1 MSDAQTIA
9 AAEPPRDGDGRLF
22 SPKVVLGM
30 IVAGVFAFSAFV
42 VLSTYAPDLQSGDN
56 GQAHALSKSAVGY
69 GGMVR
74 LLRGLDEP
82 VVVSRRD
89 LIREQPAL
97 IVFTPGGDVSRD
109 AFVKAA
115 HLSSRTL
122 VVLPKW
128 HGEMDPKHP
137 GWVGD
142 LQAIAPARQA
152 GLLKAVGL
160 PKAATAIA
168 KGAAAPRRLVG
179 APGGLAEGVSMDT
192 GPIRDLQ
199 SVSGPDLAPV
209 LTDGQGRIVLARRM
223 PTETYIL
230 ADPDLLNTMG
240 LKDIRTAR
248 AGVGILRLLRD
259 DATQGG
265 GMFRVDRGRTIAFDV
280 TLNGFARSRSVLK
293 LAFEAP
299 FVGATLC
306 LVAAALLMGLHA
318 AARFRA
324 VRRGERALALG
335 KDALIDNSAGL
346 IRMAR
351 REPALAPRYAELQ
364 RAAAIKALGGLRAG
378 GSRLEGQ
385 ALTDFLDRQGQ
396 RFGAAD
402 SASRLDEDTRT
413 VRSLGDLMKVAAR
426 WHQWRLEMT
435 RERR

>member
-1 MSDAQTIA
+1 MSDAQATPATEI
-9 AAEPPRDGDGRLF
+9 PRDGDRGLF

-30 IVAGVFAFSAFV
+30 IVAGVFAFSAFM

-56 GQAHALSKSAVGY
+56 ARAHALSKSAIGY

-74 LLRGLDEP
+74 LLREMGEP
-82 VVVSRRD
+82 VIVSRRD
-89 LIREQPAL
+89 LRHEEPAL
-97 IVFTPGGDVSRD
+97 IIFTPESNLSRD
-109 AFVKAA
+109 AYVKAA
-115 HLSSRTL
+115 QLSSRTL

-128 HGEMDPKHP
+128 TGGLDPRHP
-137 GWVGD
+137 GWVSGLEPVD
-142 LQAIAPARQA
+142 PKNLA
-152 GLLKAVGL
+152 GLLKAVGI
-160 PKAATAIA
+160 PKASTMID
-168 KGAAAPRRLVG
+168 KGAAAQRLTG
-179 APGGLAEGVSMDT
+179 TPGGLAEGLVLDT
-192 GPIRDLQ
+192 GPIRNLQ
-199 SVSGPDLAPV
+199 TLSGPGLAPV
-209 LTDGQGRIVLARRM
+209 LTDAKGRIVLARRL
-223 PTETYIL
+223 PTETYFL

-240 LKDIRTAR
+240 LKDVHTAR
-248 AGVGILRLLRD
+248 GGVSILQALRD
-259 DATQGG
+259 DAAGG
-265 GMFRVDRGRTIAFDV
+265 GRAFREDRGRTIAFDV
-280 TLNGFARSRSVLK
+280 TLNGFARSRSILK

-364 RAAAIKALGGLRAG
+364 RAAAIRALGGPRHG
-378 GSRLEGQ
+378 GQRLEGQ

-402 SASRLDEDTRT
+402 SASHLDEETRT
-413 VRSLGDLMKVAAR
+413 VRFLGDLMKVAVK

>member
-1 MSDAQTIA
+1 MSAVETTTQ
-9 AAEPPRDGDGRLF
+9 AEVQGDGDKGLF

-56 GQAHALSKSAVGY
+56 GRAHALSRSAIGY

-74 LLRGLDEP
+74 LLRNLNEP
-82 VVVSRRD
+82 VIVSRRD
-89 LIREQPAL
+89 LRREEPAL
-97 IVFTPGGDVSRD
+97 IVFTPESNLSRD
-109 AFVKAA
+109 AYVKAA
-115 HLSSRTL
+115 QLSSRTL

-128 HGEMDPKHP
+128 TGGLDPRHP
-137 GWVGD
+137 GWVGGLEPVVPRD
-142 LQAIAPARQA
+142 LA
-152 GLLKAVGL
+152 GLLKAIGI
-160 PKAATAIA
+160 PKASTTID
-168 KGAAAPRRLVG
+168 KGAAPQRLTG
-179 APGGLAEGVSMDT
+179 APGGLAEGLVLET
-192 GPIRDLQ
+192 GPIRNLQ
-199 SVSGPDLAPV
+199 TLSGPGLTPV
-209 LTDGQGRIVLARRM
+209 LVDGKGRMVLARRA
-223 PTETYIL
+223 PTETYVL

-240 LKDIRTAR
+240 LKNVRTAR
-248 AGVGILRLLRD
+248 TGVEILRALRD
-259 DATQGG
+259 DRSGIYRRDT
-265 GMFRVDRGRTIAFDV
+265 GRTIAFDA
-280 TLNGFARSRSVLK
+280 TLNGFARSQSLLK
-293 LAFEAP
+293 LAFEPP

-306 LVAAALLMGLHA
+306 LVGAALLMGLHA

-346 IRMAR
+346 IRMAG

-364 RAAAIKALGGLRAG
+364 RAAAVRALGGARHG

-402 SASRLDEDTRT
+402 SASALDEETRT
-413 VRSLGDLMKVAAR
+413 VRSLGDLMKVAVK

>member
-1 MSDAQTIA
+1 MSA
-9 AAEPPRDGDGRLF
+9 ADTTTQAEVQGDGDKGLF

-56 GQAHALSKSAVGY
+56 GRAHALSRSAIGY

-74 LLRGLDEP
+74 LLRNLGEP
-82 VVVSRRD
+82 VIVSRRD
-89 LIREQPAL
+89 LRREEPAL
-97 IVFTPGGDVSRD
+97 IIFTPESNLSRD
-109 AFVKAA
+109 AYVKAA
-115 HLSSRTL
+115 QLSSRTL

-128 HGEMDPKHP
+128 TGGLDPRHP
-137 GWVGD
+137 GWVGGLEPVVPRD
-142 LQAIAPARQA
+142 LA
-152 GLLKAVGL
+152 GLLKAIGI
-160 PKAATAIA
+160 PKASTTID
-168 KGAAAPRRLVG
+168 KDAAPQRLIG
-179 APGGLAEGVSMDT
+179 APDSPAEGLVLET
-192 GPIRDLQ
+192 GPIRNLQ
-199 SVSGPDLAPV
+199 TLSGPGLTPV
-209 LTDGQGRIVLARRM
+209 LVDGKGRMVLARRA
-223 PTETYIL
+223 PTETYVL

-240 LKDIRTAR
+240 LKDVRTAR
-248 AGVGILRLLRD
+248 AGVEILRALRD
-259 DATQGG
+259 DRSGIYRRDT
-265 GMFRVDRGRTIAFDV
+265 GRTIAFDA
-280 TLNGFARSRSVLK
+280 TLNGFARSQSILK

-364 RAAAIKALGGLRAG
+364 RAAAVRALGGARYG

-402 SASRLDEDTRT
+402 SASALDEETRT
-413 VRSLGDLMKVAAR
+413 VRSLGDLMKVAVK

>member
-1 MSDAQTIA
+1 MSDPTIPA
-9 AAEPPRDGDGRLF
+9 SPQPTTDGDRGLF
-22 SPKVVLGM
+22 STRVVLGM

-42 VLSTYAPDLQSGDN
+42 VLSTYAPDLATGDN
-56 GQAHALSKSAVGY
+56 AKAHALSKSAVGY

-74 LLRGLDEP
+74 LLANLKEP
-82 VVVSRRD
+82 VIVSRRD
-89 LIREQPAL
+89 LRRDEPAL
-97 IVFTPGGDVSRD
+97 IVFTPSSDVSRD
-109 AFVKAA
+109 AYVKAA
-115 HLSSRTL
+115 QLSSRTL

-128 HGEMDPKHP
+128 DGDVDPKHP
-137 GWVGD
+137 GWVAG
-142 LQAIAPARQA
+142 LEALAPRRQA
-152 GLLKAVGL
+152 ELLKAIGL
-160 PKAATAIA
+160 PKAATAVV
-168 KGAAAPRRLVG
+168 KDSGPRRLVG
-179 APGGLAEGVSMDT
+179 APGSLFEGMSIDT
-192 GPIRDLQ
+192 GPIKSLQ
-199 SVSGPDLAPV
+199 SLSGPGLVPV
-209 LTDGQGRIVLARRM
+209 LTDAQGRIVLARRM

-230 ADPDLLNTMG
+230 AEPDLINTMG
-240 LKDIRTAR
+240 LKDIRTAK
-248 AGVGILRLLRD
+248 AGVGILQVMRD
-259 DATQGG
+259 GG
-265 GMFRVDRGRTIAFDV
+265 AYQRRAGQTIAFDV
-280 TLNGFARSRSVLK
+280 TLNGFSRSRSVLK

-346 IRMAR
+346 IRMAK

-364 RAAAIKALGGLRAG
+364 RAAATKALGAARSG

-385 ALTDFLDRQGQ
+385 ALTEFLDRQGE

-402 SASRLDEDTRT
+402 SASGLDDETRA
-413 VRSLGDLMKVAAR
+413 VRSLGDLMKVAVK

>member
-1 MSDAQTIA
+1 MSDAPTKTMA
-9 AAEPPRDGDGRLF
+9 ATTTELPGDGDKGLF

-56 GQAHALSKSAVGY
+56 GQAHALSKSAIGY

-82 VVVSRRD
+82 VIVSRRD
-89 LIREQPAL
+89 LSREEPAL
-97 IVFTPGGDVSRD
+97 IIFTPDTSISRD
-109 AFVKAA
+109 AYVKAA
-115 HLSSRTL
+115 QLSSRTL

-128 HGEMDPKHP
+128 RGGLDPRHP

-142 LQAIAPARQA
+142 LKPLRPRDQV
-152 GLLKAVGL
+152 GLLKAIGA
-160 PKAATAIA
+160 PKATTTVA
-168 KGAAAPRRLVG
+168 KDSGPRRLIG
-179 APGGLAEGVSMDT
+179 APGSLAEGMSVDT
-192 GPIRDLQ
+192 GPIKTLQ
-199 SVSGPDLAPV
+199 SVSGPGLVPV
-209 LTDGQGRIVLARRM
+209 LTDAQGRIVLARRM

-230 ADPDLLNTMG
+230 ADPDLINAMG
-240 LKDIRTAR
+240 LKDIRTAK
-248 AGVGILRLLRD
+248 AGVGILRSLRD
-259 DATQGG
+259 DRSGIYRRDT
-265 GMFRVDRGRTIAFDV
+265 GRTIAFDV
-280 TLNGFARSRSVLK
+280 TLNGFSRSRSVLK

-346 IRMAR
+346 IRMAK
-351 REPALAPRYAELQ
+351 REPAMAPRYAELQ
-364 RAAAIKALGGLRAG
+364 RAAAIRALGGLRAR

-385 ALTDFLDRQGQ
+385 ALTDFLDRQGE

-413 VRSLGDLMKVAAR
+413 VRSLGDLMKVAVR

>member
-1 MSDAQTIA
+1 MSAVEATEI
-9 AAEPPRDGDGRLF
+9 PRDGDGSLF

-30 IVAGVFAFSAFV
+30 IVAGIFAFSAFI

-74 LLRGLDEP
+74 LLRELNEP

-89 LIREQPAL
+89 LSRDQPAL
-97 IVFTPGGDVSRD
+97 IIFTPAPNVSRD
-109 AFVKAA
+109 AYVKAA
-115 HLSSRTL
+115 QLSSRTL
-122 VVLPKW
+122 VVMPKW
-128 HGEMDPKHP
+128 RGSVDPKHP

-142 LQAIAPARQA
+142 LKAISPQDQTD
-152 GLLKAVGL
+152 LLKAIGT
-160 PKAATAIA
+160 PKATMAIT
-168 KGAAAPRRLVG
+168 KDTGPRRLVG
-179 APGGLAEGVSMDT
+179 APGSLAEGMSVDT

-199 SVSGPDLAPV
+199 SVSGPGLVPV
-209 LTDGQGRIVLARRM
+209 LSDAQGRIVLARRM

-230 ADPDLLNTMG
+230 ADPDLINTMG
-240 LKDIRTAR
+240 LKDVRTAR
-248 AGVGILRLLRD
+248 AGVGILRILRD
-259 DATQGG
+259 DRSVRQAYRQ
-265 GMFRVDRGRTIAFDV
+265 DAGRTIAFDV

-306 LVAAALLMGLHA
+306 LVVAALLMGLHA

-346 IRMAR
+346 IRMAK
-351 REPALAPRYAELQ
+351 REPALAPRYGELQ

-385 ALTDFLDRQGQ
+385 ALTDFLDRQGE

-402 SASRLDEDTRT
+402 SASRLEEETRT
-413 VRSLGDLMKVAAR
+413 VRSLGDLMKVAAK

>member
-1 MSDAQTIA
+1 MSAVETPT
-9 AAEPPRDGDGRLF
+9 AAELPRDGDGRLF

-30 IVAGVFAFSAFV
+30 IVAGVFAFSAFM

-69 GGMVR
+69 GGAVR
-74 LLRGLDEP
+74 LLRNLGEP
-82 VVVSRRD
+82 VLVSRRD
-89 LIREQPAL
+89 LSRDQPAL
-97 IVFTPGGDVSRD
+97 IIFTPNPSVSRD
-109 AFVKAA
+109 AYVKAA
-115 HLSSRTL
+115 QLSSRTL

-128 HGEMDPKHP
+128 RGGLDPKHP
-137 GWVGD
+137 GWVSD
-142 LQAIAPARQA
+142 LKPIAPHDQA
-152 GLLKAVGL
+152 DLLKAIGT
-160 PKAATAIA
+160 PKAKTAVD
-168 KGAAAPRRLVG
+168 KGVGPLRLVG
-179 APGGLAEGVSMDT
+179 APGGLAEGMSVNT
-192 GPIRDLQ
+192 GPIRNLQ
-199 SVSGPDLAPV
+199 TVSGPGLVPV
-209 LTDGQGRIVLARRM
+209 LTDAQGRIVLARRM

-230 ADPDLLNTMG
+230 ADPDLINTMG

-248 AGVGILRLLRD
+248 AGVGVLRILRD
-259 DATQGG
+259 DAVSGARHQD
-265 GMFRVDRGRTIAFDV
+265 VGRTIAFDV

-324 VRRGERALALG
+324 VRRGERVLALG

-364 RAAAIKALGGLRAG
+364 RAAAAKALGGQRAG

-385 ALTDFLDRQGQ
+385 ALTDFLDRQGE

-402 SASRLDEDTRT
+402 SASSLDEETRT
-413 VRSLGDLMKVAAR
+413 VRSLGDLMKVAVK
-426 WHQWRLEMT
+426 WHHWRLEMT

>member
-1 MSDAQTIA
+1 MSDTQTITT
-9 AAEPPRDGDGRLF
+9 AEPPRDGDGRLF

-56 GQAHALSKSAVGY
+56 GRAHALSKSAIGY

-82 VVVSRRD
+82 VIVSRRD
-89 LIREQPAL
+89 LGRDEPAL
-97 IVFTPGGDVSRD
+97 IIFAPESNVSRD
-109 AFVKAA
+109 AYVKAA

-122 VVLPKW
+122 VILPKW
-128 HGEMDPKHP
+128 TGALDPRHP

-142 LQAIAPARQA
+142 LRPVVPRNLA
-152 GLLKAVGL
+152 GLLKAIGV
-160 PKAATAIA
+160 ATASTTID
-168 KGAAAPRRLVG
+168 KGAAPQKLVG
-179 APGGLAEGVSMDT
+179 APGGPAEGLVLET
-192 GPIRDLQ
+192 GPIRNLQ
-199 SVSGPDLAPV
+199 TLSGPGLAPV
-209 LTDGQGRIVLARRM
+209 LTDARGRIVLARRM

-230 ADPDLLNTMG
+230 ADPDLVNTMG

-248 AGVGILRLLRD
+248 AGVAILRALRD
-259 DATQGG
+259 DKSGLYRRDT
-265 GMFRVDRGRTIAFDV
+265 GRTIAFDV
-280 TLNGFARSRSVLK
+280 TLNGFSRSRSVLK

-306 LVAAALLMGLHA
+306 LVAAALLMGVHA

-324 VRRGERALALG
+324 VRRGERAWALG

-364 RAAAIKALGGLRAG
+364 RAAAIKALGGPRAG

-385 ALTDFLDRQGQ
+385 ALTDFLDRQGE

>member
-1 MSDAQTIA
+1 MSDAQTTTA
-9 AAEPPRDGDGRLF
+9 TTGMPRDGDGRLF
-22 SPKVVLGM
+22 SPKIVLGM

-56 GQAHALSKSAVGY
+56 GRAHALSKSAIGY
-69 GGMVR
+69 GGIVR
-74 LLRGLDEP
+74 LLRGLNEP
-82 VVVSRRD
+82 GIVSRRD
-89 LIREQPAL
+89 LSRDEPAL
-97 IVFTPGGDVSRD
+97 IIFTPESNVSRD
-109 AFVKAA
+109 AYVKAA
-115 HLSSRTL
+115 KLSSNTL

-128 HGEMDPKHP
+128 TGGLDPRHP
-137 GWVGD
+137 GWVGG
-142 LQAIAPARQA
+142 LEPARAMDQA
-152 GLLKAVGL
+152 GLLKAVGIS
-160 PKAATAIA
+160 KASTTID
-168 KGAAAPRRLVG
+168 KGAAPHRLVG
-179 APGGLAEGVSMDT
+179 APGGPAEGLVFET
-192 GPIRDLQ
+192 GPIKNLQ
-199 SVSGPDLAPV
+199 TLSGPGLEPV
-209 LTDGQGRIVLARRM
+209 LTDEKGRMVLARRM
-223 PTETYIL
+223 PTETYFL
-230 ADPDLLNTMG
+230 AEPDLLNTMG
-240 LKDIRTAR
+240 LKDVRTAR
-248 AGVGILRLLRD
+248 AGVGVVRLLRD
-259 DATQGG
+259 DDVTRRSYRRTAGK
-265 GMFRVDRGRTIAFDV
+265 TIAFDV

-306 LVAAALLMGLHA
+306 LVASALLMGLHA

-364 RAAAIKALGGLRAG
+364 RGAAIKALGGLRHG
-378 GSRLEGQ
+378 GARLEGQ
-385 ALTDFLDRQGQ
+385 ALTDFLDRQGR

-402 SASRLDEDTRT
+402 SASSLDEDTRT

>member
-1 MSDAQTIA
+1 MSAVEATEI
-9 AAEPPRDGDGRLF
+9 PRDGDGSLF

-30 IVAGVFAFSAFV
+30 IVAGIFAFSAFI

-74 LLRGLDEP
+74 LLRELNEP

-89 LIREQPAL
+89 LSRDQPAL
-97 IVFTPGGDVSRD
+97 IIFTPAPNVSRD
-109 AFVKAA
+109 AYVKAA
-115 HLSSRTL
+115 QLSSRTL
-122 VVLPKW
+122 VVMPKW
-128 HGEMDPKHP
+128 RGSVDPKHP

-142 LQAIAPARQA
+142 LKAISPQDQTD
-152 GLLKAVGL
+152 LLKAIGT
-160 PKAATAIA
+160 PKATMSIT
-168 KGAAAPRRLVG
+168 KDTGARRLVG
-179 APGGLAEGVSMDT
+179 APGSLAEGMSVDT

-199 SVSGPDLAPV
+199 SVSGPGLVPV
-209 LTDGQGRIVLARRM
+209 LSDAQGRIVLARRM

-230 ADPDLLNTMG
+230 ADPDLINTMG
-240 LKDIRTAR
+240 LKDVRTAR
-248 AGVGILRLLRD
+248 AGVGILRILRD
-259 DATQGG
+259 DRSVRQAYRQ
-265 GMFRVDRGRTIAFDV
+265 DAGRTIAFDV

-306 LVAAALLMGLHA
+306 LVVAALLMGLHA

-346 IRMAR
+346 IRMAK
-351 REPALAPRYAELQ
+351 REPALAPRYGELQ

-385 ALTDFLDRQGQ
+385 ALTDFLDRQGE

-402 SASRLDEDTRT
+402 SASRLEEETRT
-413 VRSLGDLMKVAAR
+413 VRSLGDLMKVAAK

>member
-1 MSDAQTIA
+1 MSDASATPTTEI
-9 AAEPPRDGDGRLF
+9 PRDGDKGLF

-30 IVAGVFAFSAFV
+30 IVAGIFGFSAFV

-56 GQAHALSKSAVGY
+56 GRAHALSRSAIGY

-74 LLRGLDEP
+74 LLRSLNEP
-82 VVVSRRD
+82 VIVSRRD
-89 LIREQPAL
+89 LGREEPAL
-97 IVFTPGGDVSRD
+97 IIYAPESNVSRD
-109 AFVKAA
+109 AYVKAA

-128 HGEMDPKHP
+128 TGGLDPRHP
-137 GWVGD
+137 GWVGGLEPVVPRD
-142 LQAIAPARQA
+142 LA
-152 GLLKAVGL
+152 GLLKAIGI
-160 PKAATAIA
+160 PKASSTID
-168 KGAAAPRRLVG
+168 KGAAPQRLTG
-179 APGGLAEGVSMDT
+179 APGSVAEGLVFET
-192 GPIRDLQ
+192 GPIRNLQ
-199 SVSGPDLAPV
+199 TLSGPGLTPV
-209 LTDGQGRIVLARRM
+209 LIDGKGRMVLARRA
-223 PTETYIL
+223 PTETYVL
-230 ADPDLLNTMG
+230 AEPDLLNTMG
-240 LKDIRTAR
+240 LKDVRTAR
-248 AGVGILRLLRD
+248 SGVRILQALRD
-259 DATQGG
+259 DAAGG
-265 GMFRVDRGRTIAFDV
+265 GSAFREDRGRTIAFDV
-280 TLNGFARSRSVLK
+280 TLNGFARSQSILK

-364 RAAAIKALGGLRAG
+364 RAAAIRALGGARHG

-385 ALTDFLDRQGQ
+385 ALTDFLDRQSQ

-402 SASRLDEDTRT
+402 SASALDEETRT
-413 VRSLGDLMKVAAR
+413 VRSLGDLMKVAVK

>member
-1 MSDAQTIA
+1 MSAVETTPTAQ
-9 AAEPPRDGDGRLF
+9 PPRDGDGGLF

-30 IVAGVFAFSAFV
+30 IVAGVFAFSAFI

-74 LLRGLDEP
+74 LLRNLGEP
-82 VVVSRRD
+82 VLVSRRD
-89 LIREQPAL
+89 LRREEPAL
-97 IVFTPGGDVSRD
+97 IIFTPGSNVSRD
-109 AFVKAA
+109 AYVKAA
-115 HLSSRTL
+115 QLSSRTL

-128 HGEMDPKHP
+128 QGGLDPRRP
-137 GWVGD
+137 GWVGGLKPIPPRD
-142 LQAIAPARQA
+142 QT
-152 GLLKAVGL
+152 GLLKAIGL
-160 PKAATAIA
+160 PKATTTVA
-168 KGAAAPRRLVG
+168 KSTGPVRLVG
-179 APGGLAEGVSMDT
+179 APGSLAEGMSVDT
-192 GPIRDLQ
+192 GPIKTLQ
-199 SVSGPDLAPV
+199 TLSGPGLVPV
-209 LTDGQGRIVLARRM
+209 LTDTQGRIVLARRM

-240 LKDIRTAR
+240 LKDVRTAR
-248 AGVGILRLLRD
+248 AGVGILQTLRNEGD
-259 DATQGG
+259 MGRAY
-265 GMFRVDRGRTIAFDV
+265 RRNIGRTIAFDV
-280 TLNGFARSRSVLK
+280 TLNGFARSRNVLK

-299 FVGATLC
+299 FLGATLC

-335 KDALIDNSAGL
+335 KHALIDNSAGL
-346 IRMAR
+346 IRMAK
-351 REPALAPRYAELQ
+351 REPAMAPRYAEQQ
-364 RAAAIKALGGLRAG
+364 RAAAIRALGGLRAS

-385 ALTDFLDRQGQ
+385 ALTDFLDRQGE

-402 SASRLDEDTRT
+402 SASRLDEETRT

>member
-1 MSDAQTIA
+1 MSAVEATPA
-9 AAEPPRDGDGRLF
+9 ADSPRDGDGRLF

-30 IVAGVFAFSAFV
+30 IVAGVFAFSAFI

-74 LLRGLDEP
+74 LLRNLGEP
-82 VVVSRRD
+82 VMVSRRD
-89 LIREQPAL
+89 LRREEPAL
-97 IVFTPGGDVSRD
+97 IIFTPGSNVSRD
-109 AFVKAA
+109 AYVKAA
-115 HLSSRTL
+115 QLSSRTL

-128 HGEMDPKHP
+128 QGGLDPKHP
-137 GWVGD
+137 GWVGGLKSIPPKD
-142 LQAIAPARQA
+142 QA
-152 GLLKAVGL
+152 GLLKAIGL
-160 PKAATAIA
+160 PNATTAVS
-168 KGAAAPRRLVG
+168 KSTGPLRLVG
-179 APGGLAEGVSMDT
+179 APGGLADGMSVDT
-192 GPIRDLQ
+192 GSIKTLQ
-199 SVSGPDLAPV
+199 TLSGPGLVPV
-209 LTDGQGRIVLARRM
+209 LTDAQGRIVLARRM

-230 ADPDLLNTMG
+230 ADPDLINTMG

-248 AGVGILRLLRD
+248 AGVGILQILRNEGD
-259 DATQGG
+259 MGRAY
-265 GMFRVDRGRTIAFDV
+265 RRNIGRTIAFDV

-299 FVGATLC
+299 FLGATLC

-346 IRMAR
+346 IRMAG
-351 REPALAPRYAELQ
+351 REPAMAPRYAEQQ
-364 RAAAIKALGGLRAG
+364 RAAAIKALGGETRG

-385 ALTDFLDRQGQ
+385 ALTDFLDRQGE

-402 SASRLDEDTRT
+402 SASSLDEDTRT
-413 VRSLGDLMKVAAR
+413 VRSLGDLMKVAGR
-426 WHQWRLEMT
+426 WHQWRLDMT

>member
-1 MSDAQTIA
+1 MSDTRTTTTTAI
-9 AAEPPRDGDGRLF
+9 PSDGDGRLF
-22 SPKVVLGM
+22 SPKIVLGM

-56 GQAHALSKSAVGY
+56 GRAHALSKSAIGY

-82 VVVSRRD
+82 VIVSRRD
-89 LIREQPAL
+89 LSRDEPAL
-97 IVFTPGGDVSRD
+97 IIFAPESNVSRD
-109 AFVKAA
+109 AYVKAA

-122 VVLPKW
+122 VVVPKW
-128 HGEMDPKHP
+128 TGGLDPRHP
-137 GWVGD
+137 GWVGGLEPVVPRD
-142 LQAIAPARQA
+142 LA
-152 GLLKAVGL
+152 GLFKAVGI
-160 PKAATAIA
+160 PKASTVID
-168 KGAAAPRRLVG
+168 KGAAPQRLIG
-179 APGGLAEGVSMDT
+179 APGGPAEGLVFET
-192 GPIRDLQ
+192 GPIRNLQ
-199 SVSGPDLAPV
+199 TLSGPGLTPV
-209 LTDGQGRIVLARRM
+209 LTDAKGRIVLARRM
-223 PTETYIL
+223 PTETYFL

-248 AGVGILRLLRD
+248 AGVGIVRLLRD
-259 DATQGG
+259 DALRRDSDT
-265 GMFRVDRGRTIAFDV
+265 RAIAFDV
-280 TLNGFARSRSVLK
+280 TLNGFSRSRGVLK

-306 LVAAALLMGLHA
+306 LVVAALLMGLHA

-346 IRMAR
+346 IRMAK
-351 REPALAPRYAELQ
+351 REPAMAPRYAELQ
-364 RAAAIKALGGLRAG
+364 RAAAIRALGGLRTG

-385 ALTDFLDRQGQ
+385 ALTDFLDRQGE

-402 SASRLDEDTRT
+402 SASRLDEETRT
-413 VRSLGDLMKVAAR
+413 VRSLGDLMRVAAK

>member
-1 MSDAQTIA
+1 MSAVETA
-9 AAEPPRDGDGRLF
+9 TPAEAPRDGDKGLF
-22 SPKVVLGM
+22 SPRVVLGM
-30 IVAGVFAFSAFV
+30 IAAGVFAFSAFV

-56 GQAHALSKSAVGY
+56 GRAQALSRSAIGY

-74 LLRGLDEP
+74 LLRGLNEP
-82 VVVSRRD
+82 VIVSRRD
-89 LIREQPAL
+89 LRGEEPAL
-97 IVFTPGGDVSRD
+97 IIFTPESNVSRD
-109 AFVKAA
+109 AYLKAA
-115 HLSSRTL
+115 QLSSRTL

-128 HGEMDPKHP
+128 TGGLDPRHP
-137 GWVGD
+137 GWVGGLEPVAPRD
-142 LQAIAPARQA
+142 LA
-152 GLLKAVGL
+152 GLLKAVGV
-160 PKAATAIA
+160 PKAVTTVD
-168 KGAAAPRRLVG
+168 KGAAPQRLTG
-179 APGGLAEGVSMDT
+179 APGSLAEGLVLET
-192 GPIRDLQ
+192 GPIKNLQ
-199 SVSGPDLAPV
+199 TLSGPGLAPV
-209 LTDGQGRIVLARRM
+209 LTDARGRIVLARRL
-223 PTETYIL
+223 PTETYYL

-240 LKDIRTAR
+240 LKDIWTAR
-248 AGVGILRLLRD
+248 SGVRILQALRD
-259 DATQGG
+259 DAVGG
-265 GMFRVDRGRTIAFDV
+265 GRVFREERGRTIAFDV
-280 TLNGFARSRSVLK
+280 TLNGFSRSQSLLK
-293 LAFEAP
+293 LAFEPP

-364 RAAAIKALGGLRAG
+364 RVAAIRALGGPRHG

-385 ALTDFLDRQGQ
+385 VLTDFLDRQGQ

-402 SASRLDEDTRT
+402 SASRLDEETQA
-413 VRSLGDLMKVAAR
+413 VRSLGDLMKVAVK

>member
-1 MSDAQTIA
+1 MSAVETTTATQ
-9 AAEPPRDGDGRLF
+9 PLRDGDGRLF

-56 GQAHALSKSAVGY
+56 GRAHALSKSAIGY

-74 LLRGLDEP
+74 LLRGLNEP
-82 VVVSRRD
+82 VIVSRRD
-89 LIREQPAL
+89 LSGDEPAL
-97 IVFTPGGDVSRD
+97 IIFAPESNVSRD
-109 AFVKAA
+109 AYVKAA
-115 HLSSRTL
+115 KLSSNTL

-128 HGEMDPKHP
+128 TGGLDPRHP
-137 GWVGD
+137 GWVGGLKPVRPVD
-142 LQAIAPARQA
+142 LA
-152 GLLKAVGL
+152 GLLKAVG
-160 PKAATAIA
+160 IA
-168 KGAAAPRRLVG
+168 KASTTIDKGSAPQRLFG
-179 APGGLAEGVSMDT
+179 APGSVAEGLVFET
-192 GPIRDLQ
+192 GPIKNLQ
-199 SVSGPDLAPV
+199 TLSGPGLTPV
-209 LTDGQGRIVLARRM
+209 LTDGKGRMVLARRM
-223 PTETYIL
+223 PTETYFL
-230 ADPDLLNTMG
+230 AEPDLLNTMG
-240 LKDIRTAR
+240 LKDIRTAK
-248 AGVGILRLLRD
+248 AGVGVVRLLRD
-259 DATQGG
+259 DAI
-265 GMFRVDRGRTIAFDV
+265 GRDTDTSAIAFDV
-280 TLNGFARSRSVLK
+280 TLNGFARSRNVLK

-364 RAAAIKALGGLRAG
+364 RAAATKALGGLRAG

-385 ALTDFLDRQGQ
+385 ALTDFLDRQGE

-402 SASRLDEDTRT
+402 SASGLDEETRT
-413 VRSLGDLMKVAAR
+413 VRSLGDLMKVAAK

>member
-1 MSDAQTIA
+1 MSDVQ
-9 AAEPPRDGDGRLF
+9 AESATAMPGDGDKGLF

-30 IVAGVFAFSAFV
+30 IMAGVFGFSAFV

-56 GQAHALSKSAVGY
+56 GRAHALSKSAVGY

-74 LLRGLDEP
+74 LLRNLNEP
-82 VVVSRRD
+82 VIVSRRD
-89 LIREQPAL
+89 LRREEPAL
-97 IVFTPGGDVSRD
+97 IIFTPESSLSRD
-109 AFVKAA
+109 AYVKAA
-115 HLSSRTL
+115 QLSSRTL

-128 HGEMDPKHP
+128 TGGLDPRHP
-137 GWVGD
+137 GWVGGLEPVEPKD
-142 LQAIAPARQA
+142 LA
-152 GLLKAVGL
+152 GLLKAIGI
-160 PKAATAIA
+160 PKASTTIDKATASQ
-168 KGAAAPRRLVG
+168 RLAG
-179 APGGLAEGVSMDT
+179 APGGLAEGLVLET
-192 GPIRDLQ
+192 GPIRNLQ
-199 SVSGPDLAPV
+199 TLSGPGLTPV
-209 LTDGQGRIVLARRM
+209 LVDGQGRMVLARRA
-223 PTETYIL
+223 PTETYVL

-240 LKDIRTAR
+240 LKDVRTAR
-248 AGVGILRLLRD
+248 AGVEILRVLRD
-259 DATQGG
+259 DRSGIYRRDT
-265 GMFRVDRGRTIAFDV
+265 GRTIAFDA
-280 TLNGFARSRSVLK
+280 TLNGFARSQSLLK

-335 KDALIDNSAGL
+335 KEALIDNSAGL

-364 RAAAIKALGGLRAG
+364 RAAAVRALGGAG
-378 GSRLEGQ
+378 RGGQRLEGQ
-385 ALTDFLDRQGQ
+385 ALIDFLDRQGQ

-402 SASRLDEDTRT
+402 SASALDEETRT
-413 VRSLGDLMKVAAR
+413 VRSLGDLMKVAVR